1 MDICIQN
8 VIIERKTPNKQPYF
22 IFKTYVMAWLWRCH
36 VSLMH
41 TPPSKALT

>member
-22 IFKTYVMAWLWRCH
+22 IFKTCHGMVMK
-36 VSLMH
+36 VSCQSYAH
-41 TPPSKALT
+41 PSK